1 MGDHDW
7 KNKKRRKVGKEIKDF
22 GKAVKQSFLDRVFGL
37 LEGPIATTLIKLI
50 ATGLICAT
58 TVALTGIL
66 ALTSAPISILMST
79 VGLGLVTTGI
89 IWIFGGWKKPSQAA
103 ALENDNEEAIVAL
116 ENKLADLEERLAN
129 VEVIERFEDRL
140 AARVADSAPGQETS
154 GAETTYGSPGIEHER

>member
-1 MGDHDW
+1 MHSSGMEVCLRSSLTNIAFSLKQTDQPPFSPI
-7 KNKKRRKVGKEIKDF
+7 RSGP
-22 GKAVKQSFLDRVFGL
+22 KAASKPSRQKQFPS
-37 LEGPIATTLIKLI
+37 
-50 ATGLICAT
+50 
-58 TVALTGIL
+58 
-66 ALTSAPISILMST
+66 S
-79 VGLGLVTTGI
+79 
-89 IWIFGGWKKPSQAA
+89 PSQAA

>member
-1 MGDHDW
+1 LA
-7 KNKKRRKVGKEIKDF
+7 KDYEVQF
-22 GKAVKQSFLDRVFGL
+22 KAEENPPPLRSNGALWPSRQKQFPS
-37 LEGPIATTLIKLI
+37 
-50 ATGLICAT
+50 
-58 TVALTGIL
+58 
-66 ALTSAPISILMST
+66 S
-79 VGLGLVTTGI
+79 
-89 IWIFGGWKKPSQAA
+89 PSQAA